1 MNTRPDRSDSRMDL
15 YRSPGY
21 LVHDVGRLWGK
32 RFDQRARALGLT
44 RAQCKALA
52 HLARNEGINQAGLA
66 DLLEVEP
73 ITLVRL
79 LDRMEEAG
87 WIERRPDP
95 ADRRARRLF
104 LGEKAKPVFAA
115 IWRLAEATRAEALAG
130 LSATEQARLIDLL
143 LRIHGNLSSLAPLA
157 GDPGESESRPRKA
170 ASAR

>member
-1 MNTRPDRSDSRMDL
+1 MNTPGDRMDL

-32 RFDQRARALGLT
+32 RFDQRARGLGLS

-52 HLARNEGINQAGLA
+52 HLARSEGINQAGLA

-73 ITLVRL
+73 MTLVRL

-104 LGEKAKPVFAA
+104 LGEKAKPVFEA
-115 IWRLAEATRAEALAG
+115 IWQLAEATRAESLAG
-130 LSATEQARLIDLL
+130 LSATEQALLIDLL

-157 GDPGESESRPRKA
+157 GDPRGGEGESRPRKA